1 MIAQAADPWRFTP
14 HPEVWVMVLGV
25 LALAVYA
32 AKVIAPQAVG
42 PGAAAFTRKHKV
54 SFAFAVVLLWFSS
67 DWPLHDIGEQYL
79 YSAHMLQHLL
89 MSFVV
94 PPLFLWATPEWFA
107 RLFLGS
113 DRPGRVARAVRKL
126 ARPAPAGIIFNLVI
140 ILLHAPQTVELAAE
154 SGPAHYGLHLL
165 LFSSAM
171 LMWIPICSPL
181 PEQQLSAPTK
191 MIYLFLQSIIPTIP
205 AGWLTVAEGTV
216 YKHYDH
222 EPRLWG
228 IDAIPDQQAAGAI
241 MKIIGGMYLWVI
253 IAVIF
258 FRWAAEQ
265 ERMNTRSRTLARQS
279 TLPDDL
285 TYDEVV
291 ETFKSVR
298 PSSIEGAP
306 KGDPSLN

>member
-1 MIAQAADPWRFTP
+1 
-14 HPEVWVMVLGV
+14 VLVVGV

-32 AKVIAPQAVG
+32 ARVIAPQAVG
-42 PGAAAFTRKHKV
+42 RGGVAFTRKHKV
-54 SFAFAVVLLWFSS
+54 SFAFAVVLLWFSA

-113 DRPGRVARAVRKL
+113 DRPGRLARAVRKL
-126 ARPAPAGIIFNLVI
+126 ARPAPAGIIFNLII
-140 ILLHAPQTVELAAE
+140 ILLHAPQTVELAAD
-154 SGPAHYGLHLL
+154 SGPAHYFLHLL
-165 LFSSAM
+165 LFTSAL
-171 LMWIPICSPL
+171 LMWMPVCGPL
-181 PEQQLSAPTK
+181 AELRLSAPPK

-216 YKHYDH
+216 YKHYDR
-222 EPRLWG
+222 EPRLWDIG
-228 IDAIPDQQAAGAI
+228 VIADQQAAGAI

-265 ERMNTRSRTLARQS
+265 ERMNTRGRTLARQA

-291 ETFKSVR
+291 ETFKTVR
-298 PSSIEGAP
+298 PGTIEGAP
-306 KGDPSLN
+306 LGGPNSDPSLN